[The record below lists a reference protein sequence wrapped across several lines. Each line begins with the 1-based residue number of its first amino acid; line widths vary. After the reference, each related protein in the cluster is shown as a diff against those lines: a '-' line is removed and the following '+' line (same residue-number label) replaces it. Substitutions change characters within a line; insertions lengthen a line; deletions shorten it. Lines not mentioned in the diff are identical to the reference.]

1 MAISDFGYSV
11 LKVVDDAEGYISTD
25 EIAQAL
31 SERGNRIL
39 PVGHVRPYL
48 EHALSEYVERR
59 PPDLW
64 DISPSHQGQFSSS
77 EEPSSKD
84 KTELSSP
91 RRNSNQEESHDEL
104 SRRILRVL
112 ADADASLSVDAI
124 ANRVESSG
132 ETSSTASEFSKP
144 QINRRLHYAL
154 GSKVEKDENRLWRLV
169 GQKHEKDSVSRSQS
183 DEEVDE
189 LHEETDSGSS
199 DQTETKEERS
209 IEETEL
215 NQTSQQPV
223 DENDSRPA
231 EAENQRTLSES
242 ESATSET
249 ESGPG
254 SSFSGIEKSIL
265 SVLDEVEGYAF
276 IARIND
282 VLNRNH
288 GHDVER
294 GQVRFYLQNV
304 LSEYVVS
311 KPSKGWRIAS
321 SYREEFSSL
330 SEPEPENESVST
342 RAPEDSGEDEYVDKL
357 SELILQKLS
366 EADHF
371 LKASHIAEQIEDPLT
386 EGIDE
391 VEKEVNQRL
400 REDLSSQVTTDDGKW
415 WRLSKNT
422 RNQSPTP
429 RPENSEAYEE
439 GELEEVDTAERSRSS
454 KLPENPPERVS
465 NEDTAEEETPAGMA
479 AEVGEKLE
487 TAKQIV
493 FLLDISRT
501 PLSVG
506 SLTSILQA
514 RGREVTEQGIRQRL
528 ESTLVRFVAEEEGEG
543 YYLREEFE
551 SPAENDAGSDP
562 SADEREQKKS
572 EEGPVDAAT
581 RASVSG
587 RRYDYVFESQEMG
600 GTSLFTSQLRGGTV
614 KIKLNTSHEA
624 FEGLK
629 HVLDGE
635 AGHQTGEPGQYRELI
650 RLLIVAWTEVEGDLS
665 GRRGE
670 LAEEIRNDW
679 GRALRFL
686 LQERDK
692 G

>member
-25 EIAQAL
+25 EIAQSL

-39 PVGHVRPYL
+39 PTGHVRPYL

-77 EEPSSKD
+77 EKPPSKD
-84 KTELSSP
+84 ETEQPSL
-91 RRNSNQEESHDEL
+91 RGNGNQEESHDEL

-112 ADADASLSVDAI
+112 ADADTSLSVDAI
-124 ANRVESSG
+124 ANQVEGSG
-132 ETSSTASEFSKP
+132 ETSSTAVEFSKP

-154 GSKVEKDENRLWRLV
+154 GSKVEKDENRLWRLA
-169 GQKHEKDSVSRSQS
+169 GQKHEKDPGSNSPSH
-183 DEEVDE
+183 EEVDKV
-189 LHEETDSGSS
+189 HETMDSDSS
-199 DQTETKEERS
+199 NESETKGDRS
-209 IEETEL
+209 MEETES
-215 NQTSQQPV
+215 NQPTQQPV
-223 DENDSRPA
+223 GEDGSSPA
-231 EAENQRTLSES
+231 EVENQKFLSED
-242 ESATSET
+242 EGVTSET
-249 ESGPG
+249 ESKPEV
-254 SSFSGIEKSIL
+254 SFSDIEEAIL
-265 SVLDEVEGYAF
+265 SVLDEVKGYAF

-282 VLNRNH
+282 VLNRDH

-321 SYREEFSSL
+321 SYRGEFSFL
-330 SEPEPENESVST
+330 SGPEPENESVST
-342 RAPEDSGEDEYVDKL
+342 RAPDDSEEDEDADRL
-357 SELILQKLS
+357 SELVLQKLS

-386 EGIDE
+386 EGTDE
-391 VEKEVNQRL
+391 IEKEVNQRL

-422 RNQSPTP
+422 RNQSSAP
-429 RPENSEAYEE
+429 RPEDSEADEE
-439 GELEEVDTAERSRSS
+439 DEPEEADTVDESRSS
-454 KLPENPPERVS
+454 ESPADPPERVS
-465 NEDTAEEETPAGMA
+465 DEDTPEEKTPAGMA

-487 TAKQIV
+487 TAKQIA

-506 SLTSILQA
+506 SLTSLLQA
-514 RGREVTEQGIRQRL
+514 RGRDVTEENIRQRL

-551 SPAENDAGSDP
+551 SPAENDAGSD
-562 SADEREQKKS
+562 SSTDETEQKNS
-572 EEGPVDAAT
+572 GEGPVDAAT
-581 RASVSG
+581 RASISG
-587 RRYDYVFESQEMG
+587 RRYNYVFESQEMED
-600 GTSLFTSQLRGGTV
+600 TSLFTSQLRGGTV
-614 KIKLNTSHEA
+614 KIKLNSSHAA
-624 FEGLK
+624 FESLK
-629 HVLDGE
+629 HVLAGE
-635 AGHQTGEPGQYRELI
+635 AKPKTGSGQYRELI

-686 LQERDK
+686 LQEGDE